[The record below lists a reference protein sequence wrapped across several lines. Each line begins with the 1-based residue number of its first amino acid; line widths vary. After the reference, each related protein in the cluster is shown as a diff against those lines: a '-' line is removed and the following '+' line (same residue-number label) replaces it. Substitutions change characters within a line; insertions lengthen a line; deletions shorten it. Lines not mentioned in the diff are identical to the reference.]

1 MLTPLALLYDSVSR
15 LNGWM
20 TTPMPSPVPVLCVGN
35 VVAGGAGKTPTAI
48 SLARELS
55 ARGVAVHFL
64 TRGYG
69 GRLSGPLLVDLAR
82 HTAADVGDE
91 ALLLARVAPT
101 WIGADRRITA
111 QRAAETGAALVIMD
125 DGFQNPNLRK
135 DLSLLVIDGA
145 VGLGNGRV
153 IPAGPLRE
161 DPARALARANAVLIM
176 GEDTCGIAARISS
189 LAPRGL
195 PLLAARLEPDASAA
209 KLAGKRIFAF
219 AGIARPEK
227 FFASL
232 RAAGCEIVGTRA
244 FPDHHPFRTS
254 ELAALGDAARAAGAT
269 LVTTEKDRVRMSDE
283 QAAAIEVFAVHA
295 AWRDSGALADVLAPI
310 EAKAAHGKI

>member
-1 MLTPLALLYDSVSR
+1 MLAPLALLYESISR
-15 LNGWM
+15 LNGWL

-35 VVAGGAGKTPTAI
+35 LVAGGAGKTPTAI
-48 SLARELS
+48 SLARDLM

-69 GRLSGPLLVDLAR
+69 GRLSGPVLVDLAR
-82 HTAADVGDE
+82 HTSADVGDE

-101 WIGADRRITA
+101 WIGADRRVTA
-111 QRAAETGAALVIMD
+111 HRAAETGAALVIMD
-125 DGFQNPNLRK
+125 DGFQNPSLRK
-135 DLSLLVIDGA
+135 DWSLVVIDGA
-145 VGLGNGRV
+145 VGLGNGRI

-176 GEDTCGIAARISS
+176 GEDACGVADRISS

-195 PLLAARLEPDASAA
+195 PILAARLEPDVTAV
-209 KLAGKRIFAF
+209 KLAGKRVFAF

-232 RAAGCEIVGTRA
+232 RAAGCEIVGSRA

-254 ELAALGDAARAAGAT
+254 ELTALGEAARAAGAI
-269 LVTTEKDRVRMSDE
+269 LVTTEKDRVRLNDDE
-283 QAAAIEVFAVHA
+283 AAAIEVFAVHA
-295 AWRDSGALADVLAPI
+295 AWRDPGALAACLAPI
-310 EAKAAHGKI
+310 EAKAGHGRV